1 MNYTELII
9 TQLEQLKLWTVTAL
23 PLIILYT
30 IIFIGLLRVV
40 KLLTNQ
46 ISNVMIRRQ
55 ASSEDNVRME
65 AEKRINTLTRI
76 LSLSLR
82 TAIISVYLM
91 IILGKVGIELGPLLA
106 GVGIAGLAIGFGA
119 QELVRDVITGFFIL
133 LEDQIRVG
141 DVVNINDTGGLVEK
155 IELRTIR
162 LRDLSGNVHFFQNG
176 KINTLTNLTKEWS
189 AMVLDI
195 GVAYKEDVQKVIDV
209 MRAVGDTMMN
219 EEIYATNFIEP
230 IEIFGLDKFEDSAL
244 IIKARIKTM
253 PSQQWMIGRE
263 YRKRLKVAFDE
274 QGIEIPFPHTTIY
287 WGEKIAPLAINNI
300 ERKVPG
306 NNVSAN

>member
-1 MNYTELII
+1 MDYMELIVSQI
-9 TQLEQLKLWTVTAL
+9 EQLKLWTVTAL
-23 PLIILYT
+23 PLIIIYSV
-30 IIFIGLLRVV
+30 IFAVLLRFI
-40 KLLTNQ
+40 KLLTKQ
-46 ISNVMIRRQ
+46 VSNVLIRRQ
-55 ASSEDNVRME
+55 ASSENNARME

-82 TAIISVYLM
+82 IAIITIYLM
-91 IILGKVGIELGPLLA
+91 IILGKVGIELAPLLA
-106 GVGIAGLAIGFGA
+106 GAGIAGLAIGFGA

-141 DVVNINDTGGLVEK
+141 DVVNINGTGGLVEK
-155 IELRTIR
+155 IELRTVR
-162 LRDLSGNVHFFQNG
+162 LRDLSGSVHFFQNG

-189 AMVLDI
+189 ATVLDI

-209 MRAVGDTMMN
+209 MKAVGDTMIN
-219 EEIYATNFIEP
+219 DEAYAANFVEP
-230 IEIFGLDKFEDSAL
+230 IEVFGLDRFDDSAL

-253 PSQQWMIGRE
+253 PGKQWVIGRE

-287 WGEKIAPLAINNI
+287 WGEKIAPLAINMDS
-300 ERKVPG
+300 KVPA
-306 NNVSAN
+306 NAASAN